1 MIALYYP
8 RLGYIQGMNFIAG
21 YLIIVGM
28 TKMEAFNAFRSILL
42 HPQLMLIGIYED
54 DFPLVKVY
62 CSVFWSMFE

>member
-21 YLIIVGM
+21 YLVIVGM
-28 TKMEAFNAFRSILL
+28 TKTEAFNAFRSILF
-42 HPQLMLIGIYED
+42 HPQLMLVGIYED

-62 CSVFWSMFE
+62 CSLFWSMFE